1 MIWLLLLACGSPP
14 ASVPSPQGGQVSET
28 VSDPRAYVRQAF
40 VEHPANWAHT
50 AAYNLDDPAKRPPW
64 WDRLPPEVQQK
75 LLAMSPDERR
85 AYLQELRERRRA
97 AREAGQ

>member
-1 MIWLLLLACGSPP
+1 AGA
-14 ASVPSPQGGQVSET
+14 ASAS
-28 VSDPRAYVRQAF
+28 
-40 VEHPANWAHT
+40 
-50 AAYNLDDPAKRPPW
+50 AYNLDDPAKRPAW
-64 WDRLPPEVQQK
+64 WDRPPPEVQQK